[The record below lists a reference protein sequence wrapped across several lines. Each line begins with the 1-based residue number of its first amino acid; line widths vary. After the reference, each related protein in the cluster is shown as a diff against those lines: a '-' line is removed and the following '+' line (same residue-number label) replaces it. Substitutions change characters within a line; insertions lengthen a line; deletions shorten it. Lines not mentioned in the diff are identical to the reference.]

1 LNACTPRVALDGE
14 ASREA
19 PGGSFLVLFSKKNF
33 FLPLPGKASL
43 EFRRYVKRQ
52 LHPGFHDFYW

>member
-1 LNACTPRVALDGE
+1 MPARLELRSMAKLRAKRPGE
-14 ASREA
+14 V
-19 PGGSFLVLFSKKNF
+19 FWFFFSKKNF